1 MNKWILIFGSMLGA
15 TTLACGGNETG
26 TPAASASSS
35 LDGAWDLV
43 FTGGPYQTGTLSV
56 SGATGI
62 LTLSGGRC
70 GGHEGISATL
80 SSDGENADGNDD
92 CGSTFTVT
100 KASNAVSAFG
110 GVGGTWVFGS
120 ESAAGCH
127 MTISGSTFDGSCV
140 QNGDVDRLLVGDIS
154 GTLAADGKTLA
165 GTTTASGSAA
175 QFAATRR

>member
-1 MNKWILIFGSMLGA
+1 MNKWILIFGSMLGVA
-15 TTLACGGNETG
+15 ALGCGGNEAG
-26 TPAASASSS
+26 TPSASASSS

-62 LTLSGGRC
+62 LTLDGGRC

-92 CGSTFTVT
+92 CGGAFTIT
-100 KASNAVSAFG
+100 KSSSAVSAFG
-110 GVGGTWVFGS
+110 GIGGTWRFGS
-120 ESAAGCH
+120 ESAASCT
-127 MTISGSTFDGSCV
+127 MTISGSTFLGSCA
-140 QNGDVDRLLVGDIS
+140 QNGEVDRFLVGDIT
-154 GTLAADGKTLA
+154 GTLSADGKTLA
-165 GTTTASGSAA
+165 GSTTASGTAT